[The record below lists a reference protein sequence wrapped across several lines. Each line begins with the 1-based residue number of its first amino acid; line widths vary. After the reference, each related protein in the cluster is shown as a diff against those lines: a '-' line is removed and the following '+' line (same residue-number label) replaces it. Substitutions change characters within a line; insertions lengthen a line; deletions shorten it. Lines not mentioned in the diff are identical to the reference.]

1 MFAMRFS
8 RSAFQPT
15 LPARG
20 ATPRRGRTRRR
31 NGISTHAPRTGS
43 DFTTRC
49 TPRAQTHFNPRSP
62 HGERQRARSLLV
74 KPRNFNPRSP
84 HGERHV
90 RRHQSLPR
98 QGISTHA
105 PRTGSDVQAYR
116 DAPEYI
122 QFQPTLPAR
131 GATSSAS
138 YRLTVHVISTHAP
151 RTGSDAEGE
160 RLSFAEQQIST
171 HAPRTG
177 SDVHDSCGRCSS
189 RHFNPRSPHGERQF
203 GRKPDCRFRHIST
216 HAPRTGSDKI
226 RAWNARHEQKFQPT
240 LPARGATGRS
250 GRSRRRCFY
259 FNPRSPHGERP
270 AGSRKRSS
278 R

>member
-1 MFAMRFS
+1 M
-8 RSAFQPT
+8 AFQPT

-20 ATPRRGRTRRR
+20 ATSRRAVRRGRRP
-31 NGISTHAPRTGS
+31 ISTHAPRTGS
-43 DFTTRC
+43 DS
-49 TPRAQTHFNPRSP
+49 RS
-62 HGERQRARSLLV
+62 AAS
-74 KPRNFNPRSP
+74 FASSP
-84 HGERHV
+84 
-90 RRHQSLPR
+90 
-98 QGISTHA
+98 
-105 PRTGSDVQAYR
+105 
-116 DAPEYI
+116 
-122 QFQPTLPAR
+122 FQPTLPAR
-131 GATSSAS
+131 GATTCPEPSRQTTEFQPTLPARGATCTTPSKPTPARYFNPRS
-138 YRLTVHVISTHAP
+138 PHGERRAGLSGRARIHPISTHAP